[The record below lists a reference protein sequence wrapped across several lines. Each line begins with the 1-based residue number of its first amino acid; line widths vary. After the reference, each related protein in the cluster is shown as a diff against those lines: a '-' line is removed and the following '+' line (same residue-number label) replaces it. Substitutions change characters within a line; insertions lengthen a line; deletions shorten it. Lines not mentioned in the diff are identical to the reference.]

1 MHGLLNLTYVH
12 LLKNGSM
19 RFIIPSILMFLFFV
33 QWTENVLIYA
43 NNEKET
49 RKILELKRQGWE
61 VVEKQSNIEKR
72 PGIKPYENLERLIQ
86 VVKYK
91 LNKNK
96 KVIFCIVEYDSQLD
110 RILDACDSVAENI
123 NISF

>member
-72 PGIKPYENLERLIQ
+72 PGIKPYENLERLVQ
-86 VVKYK
+86 VVKYQLIK
-91 LNKNK
+91 DK
-96 KVIFCIVEYDSQLD
+96 KIVFCMVEYDSQLD
-110 RILDACDSVAENI
+110 KIIDECDSVAENI

>member
-1 MHGLLNLTYVH
+1 
-12 LLKNGSM
+12 
-19 RFIIPSILMFLFFV
+19 MFLFFV
-33 QWTENVLIYA
+33 QWTEIVLIYA
-43 NNEKET
+43 NHENET

-72 PGIKPYENLERLIQ
+72 PGIKPYENLERLVQ

-91 LNKNK
+91 LSKDK
-96 KVIFCIVEYDSQLD
+96 KVLFCILEYDSQLD
-110 RILDACDSVAENI
+110 RIMTECNSVAEKI